1 MERPRQASPAAV
13 NWCRGYSQA
22 TGLRIADV
30 DEPRRRSEPPYKVS
44 TRNGEPHARQRHT
57 HAGIWKAGEA
67 LTAHPDSV
75 AVFATDGDF
84 DGALRAMPTDPGAWR
99 YFSADRRDAEV
110 GGVHYQ
116 AILLG
121 DTMDLTTCYPM
132 RAREYP
138 KGWLNT
144 LLARRRGKSSE
155 AFWAFALEVDDLW
168 YELGAIKG
176 FPGGAT
182 DEEVG
187 EIDRLRQGVRDAL
200 NAYDVGLARGR
211 IRTLGETWDKTKQL
225 AAARV
230 VEAKK
235 LEDARTKTINDT
247 RVALNKAIDADNVEL
262 AGTLYKKMLELKV
275 FVSPPAIDG
284 LRRLGI
290 TIVAE

>member
-1 MERPRQASPAAV
+1 MERPRQASPEAV
-13 NWCRGYSQA
+13 NWSRGYSRA
-22 TGLRIADV
+22 TGLRTDDV
-30 DEPRRRSEPPYKVS
+30 DQPRRRSEPPYKIS
-44 TRNGEPHARQRHT
+44 TRTGEPHARQRHT

-84 DGALRAMPTDPGAWR
+84 EAALRAMPADPGEWW
-99 YFSADRRDAEV
+99 YVSADRRDAEV

-132 RAREYP
+132 RGKEYP

-155 AFWAFALEVDDLW
+155 AFWAFAHEVDDLW

-176 FPGGAT
+176 FPAGSK
-182 DEEVG
+182 DEEVD
-187 EIDRLRQGVRDAL
+187 EIARLREAVRDAL
-200 NAYDVGLARGR
+200 NAYDVGRARGA
-211 IRTLGETWDKTKQL
+211 IRTLGETWDKTKER

-235 LEDARTKTINDT
+235 LEEARDKTISET
-247 RVALNKAIDADNVEL
+247 RVALGKAIDANNVEL
-262 AGTLYKKMLELKV
+262 AETLYKKMLALKT
-275 FVSPPAIDG
+275 FVSPPAISG

-290 TIVAE
+290 TIVDA